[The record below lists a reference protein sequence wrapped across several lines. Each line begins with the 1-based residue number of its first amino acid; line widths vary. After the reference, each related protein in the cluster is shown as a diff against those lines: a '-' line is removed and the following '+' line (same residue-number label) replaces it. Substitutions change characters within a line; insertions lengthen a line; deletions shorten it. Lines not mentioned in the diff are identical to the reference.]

1 VSQPSATAAQNESQA
16 EQVLRV
22 GYRWLRFPE
31 PLETQFREYYLHHS
45 RRLVSIGLW
54 VALLPAIGF
63 ALIDR
68 TIIHGAQV
76 GFQLPILMLCIVMST
91 RRYYYRWYQH
101 VVLIGAPIFGLG
113 SVLAMVL
120 MVQRG
125 GSADIMMVGARLLL
139 IAFFMYFMLGMRMVQ
154 ALCCNLIVLM
164 GLIAAMVGGWL
175 PYQTA
180 FYIVFALVCANIIGG
195 VGAFALERANRVAF
209 LDRARLEA
217 LASRDGLTQL
227 LNRQTFEQ
235 RADSYW
241 QRNNAAR
248 QDAAIIMIDVDHFKA
263 YNDNYGHQAGDDCLR
278 RIAVAVRNAVGK
290 HFQQGRQLVGRYG
303 GEEIIAMVFD
313 CSHEQLNE
321 LCNTILSHVAAEK
334 IEHEASASC
343 AHVSVSIGAALHQA
357 PLPSTHK
364 NLAHAA
370 DRALY
375 AAKNQ
380 GRNRAVI
387 LTTFADVTIARMP
400 DSGQRPASR
409 QRPAELRRTSD
420 LLPRDRA
427 G

>member
-1 VSQPSATAAQNESQA
+1 VTATTTSATQQESQA

-22 GYRWLRFPE
+22 GYRWLRFPQ
-31 PLETQFREYYLHHS
+31 PLEAQFREYYLNHS
-45 RRLVSIGLW
+45 RRLVSIGLL
-54 VALLPAIGF
+54 VALLPTIGF
-63 ALIDR
+63 ALIDK
-68 TIIHGAQV
+68 TLAHGAHV
-76 GFQLPILMLCIVMST
+76 YFQLPILVLCIVMALS
-91 RRYYYRWYQH
+91 RFYFKWYQR
-101 VVLIGAPIFGLG
+101 VALVSAPIFGLG

-125 GSADIMMVGARLLL
+125 GSTDIMLVGARLLL
-139 IAFFMYFMLGMRMVQ
+139 IAFFLYFMLGLRMSQ
-154 ALCCNLIVLM
+154 ALCCNVIVLA
-164 GLIAAMVGGWL
+164 GLVTAMVAGWL

-180 FYIVFALVCANIIGG
+180 FYILFALVCANVIGS

-241 QRNNAAR
+241 QQHHEDTANAAV
-248 QDAAIIMIDVDHFKA
+248 IMIDVDYFKA
-263 YNDNYGHQAGDDCLR
+263 FNDHYGHQAGDDCLR
-278 RIAVAVRNAVGK
+278 RIANAVRTAIGK
-290 HFQQGRQLVGRYG
+290 HIHHSKRLVGRYG
-303 GEEIIAMVFD
+303 GEELIAMVFD
-313 CSHEQLNE
+313 CSHDQLNT
-321 LCNTILSHVAAEK
+321 LCNAILAEVTAEK
-334 IEHEASASC
+334 IEHQASLSC
-343 AHVSVSIGAALHQA
+343 EHVSVSIGAALHQS

-364 NLAHAA
+364 NLANAA

-387 LTTFADVTIARMP
+387 LNTFADATIARKSDP
-400 DSGQRPASR
+400 GQRPASR
-409 QRPAELRRTSD
+409 QRQAELRRNSD

-427 G
+427 S